1 LAKTNF
7 KLKYNTALCE
17 KISHMKVAESV
28 IQVDLFILPAP
39 VKEGRSKA
47 FFPFALM
54 LVDAS
59 DGRIVGM
66 KMLSPKPDMH
76 TMHESVPQKLLEEL
90 EELGF
95 RPERIELHTD
105 LLYFLTK
112 NALKKSYCMSV
123 LQEEMPMVDEAR
135 ESLVNQ
141 LLEGGLR

>member
-1 LAKTNF
+1 
-7 KLKYNTALCE
+7 
-17 KISHMKVAESV
+17 MKVAESV

-47 FFPFALM
+47 YFPFIML
-54 LVDAS
+54 LVDGA
-59 DGRIVGM
+59 DGRIIGM

-95 RPERIELHTD
+95 RPERIELHTE

-123 LQEEMPMVDEAR
+123 LQEEMPLVDEAR
-135 ESLVNQ
+135 EGLVNQ
-141 LLEGGLR
+141 LLEGGMR